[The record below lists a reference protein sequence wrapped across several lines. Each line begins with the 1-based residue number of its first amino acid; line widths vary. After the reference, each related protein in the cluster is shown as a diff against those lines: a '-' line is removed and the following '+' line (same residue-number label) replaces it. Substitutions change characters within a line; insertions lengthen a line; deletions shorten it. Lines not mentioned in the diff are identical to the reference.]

1 MFEQAESSLTET
13 ASVGGMSAE
22 NTRAGSPRYSEPECY
37 PCRMSLKYLIF
48 SVYYRVYAE
57 DGAIPSGNPVY
68 TDDPSLGRILAK
80 LVTPPHTAISV
91 KRCLSHV
98 ENIDDKISTKLFV
111 ATSSQ
116 TPMDDTGRISILA
129 YPGPG
134 CTPNEPMALVA
145 VSTGGR
151 SLHAIR
157 VTIPAPDPPAVLAR
171 RPTALRSVMAALPPA
186 LIHRSV
192 VAVIPPA
199 SKLHHATARSLAP
212 LPSQSG
218 QAHSRDAHENQLD
231 AQAPDTVFLPSVEG
245 PTPFETRYCKYHK
258 ELFEIAHYI

>member
-1 MFEQAESSLTET
+1 
-13 ASVGGMSAE
+13 
-22 NTRAGSPRYSEPECY
+22 
-37 PCRMSLKYLIF
+37 MSLKYLIF

-116 TPMDDTGRISILA
+116 TPMDDTGRISLT

-134 CTPNEPMALVA
+134 CTLNEPMALVA
-145 VSTGGR
+145 VSAGGR
-151 SLHAIR
+151 PLHAIR
-157 VTIPAPDPPAVLAR
+157 PVTWIPPLGPPAVLER
-171 RPTALRSVMAALPPA
+171 RPTAALRSVMA
-186 LIHRSV
+186 
-192 VAVIPPA
+192 VIPPA
-199 SKLHHATARSLAP
+199 LKLHHATARSLAP
-212 LPSQSG
+212 LPSLSG
-218 QAHSRDAHENQLD
+218 PAHFQDARENQLD
-231 AQAPDTVFLPSVEG
+231 AQAPDAVFLPSVEECG
-245 PTPFETRYCKYHK
+245 
-258 ELFEIAHYI
+258 